1 MDQAEFFIARVPPP
15 SRRIPNLGYRAAQCG
30 KALSSLYAA
39 HPWVKK
45 VLTVTVNCTQCNF
58 CVTLR

>member
-45 VLTVTVNCTQCNF
+45 VLTVTVNCT
-58 CVTLR
+58 